1 VVDCNSDPSVA
12 VGHLCVPF
20 KVEMVI
26 RGYMSGHAAREY
38 ALGKSGANARRI
50 EENDKF
56 HSAIITP
63 TTKADNGETM
73 LIFQERTFCQ
83 KVSFLKKIISIEN
96 TRDLFQ
102 KEN

>member
-38 ALGKSGANARRI
+38 ALGKEICGVPMP
-50 EENDKF
+50 EGLKENDKF
-56 HSAIITP
+56 HTAIITP
-63 TTKADNGETM
+63 NNKSG
-73 LIFQERTFCQ
+73 
-83 KVSFLKKIISIEN
+83 
-96 TRDLFQ
+96 
-102 KEN
+102 